1 MDWDWESIIFNSCCL
16 VAGLFVFQNGADLF
30 IDHGEIIA
38 LRWGVSETL
47 VALLIAGSEW
57 EEVLTSSTPLSALC

>member
-1 MDWDWESIIFNSCCL
+1 MEWGWESIGYNSCCL
-16 VAGLFVFQNGADLF
+16 ISGLFVFQNGADLF

-38 LRWGVSETL
+38 QRAGVSETL

-57 EEVLTSSTPLSALC
+57 EEVPGTLSQ